1 MDVKMWFEKL
11 PENCPP
17 NDAINPINFF
27 CFRLTTHSP
36 PTEKDYFSQRK
47 IYPEKKFHVNEC
59 RARSL
64 SVFNEKSDCE
74 NIIKLPPHRGKH
86 IIALRLFP
94 ECGVI
99 KKTGR
104 STSHFSWWVLSGFL
118 SHLIIEE
125 L

>member
-1 MDVKMWFEKL
+1 MWFENL

-17 NDAINPINFF
+17 DDVIKPINFL
-27 CFRLTTHSP
+27 CFRLAVQSP
-36 PTEKDYFSQRK
+36 PSKEDYFSLRET
-47 IYPEKKFHVNEC
+47 YPEKKFYVNEC

-64 SVFNEKSDCE
+64 SVFNEKSECE
-74 NIIKLPPHRGKH
+74 NIQKLPPHRGKH
-86 IIALRLFP
+86 LVAFRLFP

-104 STSHFSWWVLSGFL
+104 SNAHFSWWVLTGFL
-118 SHLIIEE
+118 SHLIFEE